1 MRDDHRRLGGHDDLA
16 GREPAAKGSE
26 RGFGLLFAAVFAAVG
41 LYPAFAGGAPRIWA
55 LAAAGAVLAAA
66 LARPEWLAPANRIWH
81 RIGAAMHRVAS
92 PVVMAAIFFV
102 VVTPTGLAMRALGK
116 DPLRLR
122 RDPDAE
128 SYWIHRDPPGPE
140 RESMKNQF

>member
-1 MRDDHRRLGGHDDLA
+1 MRDDRRRLGGHDDLA
-16 GREPAAKGSE
+16 GREPAARGSE

-41 LYPAFAGGAPRIWA
+41 LYPAFAGAAPRVWA
-55 LAAAGAVLAAA
+55 LAAAGAMLAVA
-66 LARPEWLAPANRIWH
+66 LAKPEWLAPANRIWH
-81 RIGAAMHRVAS
+81 RVGAAMHRVAS

-122 RDPDAE
+122 RDPDAD
-128 SYWIHRDPPGPE
+128 SYWIRRDPPGPE